1 MGEVITEI
9 GLENTSDRENFRR
22 DLIPENQIRSLK
34 TAAVVDTGARMLMLP
49 QDMVE
54 RLGLRELR
62 KAIVTYADGRKEERI
77 VAGTVT
83 VQVGEREAEVP
94 CIVGPPAGEVLL
106 GQVPIEIMDLVV
118 DCAQQTIGPRPE
130 SPFLPMMRA

>member
-9 GLENTSDRENFRR
+9 GLENSIDREMVKRGLLSEDKVRFLR
-22 DLIPENQIRSLK
+22 

-62 KAIVTYADGRKEERI
+62 KAIVTYADGRREERI

-83 VQVGEREAEVP
+83 VQVGEREADVP
-94 CIVGPPAGEVLL
+94 YIVGPPVGEALL
-106 GQVPIEIMDLVV
+106 GQVPIKIMDLVV
-118 DCAQQTIGPRPE
+118 DCAEQKIGPRPE